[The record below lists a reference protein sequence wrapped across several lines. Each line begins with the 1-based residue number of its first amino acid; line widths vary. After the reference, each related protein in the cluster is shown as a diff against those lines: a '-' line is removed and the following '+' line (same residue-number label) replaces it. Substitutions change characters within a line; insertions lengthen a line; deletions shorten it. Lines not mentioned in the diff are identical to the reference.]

1 MSDTPRNKVNILAI
15 CAANTS
21 DADQKIQEA
30 KKAKLT
36 AEEQIELIKQQF
48 TQELAAANAE
58 LRKNATLI
66 EDVVREGL
74 DSQKLEKKA
83 DDIKARIKRLQDE
96 QGSSKAAEAAKEAI
110 AKAEKA
116 LVEAEELLAACKTK
130 TVQAE
135 LLRASYE
142 INNACGAVEAP
153 EYETLDEAINEYID
167 NVPMVVSISE
177 EMNIDKVVLWQVPN
191 ASKPTIL
198 DIHAKKGKVFRYN
211 RMPDSL
217 AWLKGFPNSEYSS
230 MPRGD
235 AAVFQAGGLPFVV
248 RGKEVEDDVSEE
260 VEDDVTADDG
270 KAAPSPKWIG
280 VMTSYFTDNHFY
292 GRAVIKTPPPSIFA
306 PQGMKFFTRSGLCYI
321 KSEAKFYCQWNNEF
335 NGIRTVTKRVS
346 KSDRYGRESE
356 VEEQAQETYDMDIS
370 QLAEDFFA
378 PMSKKLK
385 ASTAEFNDL
394 LGAKKPLAVRLRDA
408 VQAVGVLESTF
419 EHRNK
424 RLTSSEVAKEVG
436 AYWDAFI
443 NAPWEWVLTADVAM
457 MKHLCERKIETPH
470 VWSYSVK
477 GHYGLRVR
485 TRDHDWITAR
495 MYCPPESLAPSQPI
509 PQDSVVYVRNVKGWC
524 DELIKAGQC
533 YIIIEG
539 RSK

>member
-30 KKAKLT
+30 KKARRT
-36 AEEQIELIKQQF
+36 AEEQIELIELQF
-48 TQELAAANAE
+48 TQDLESANAE

-96 QGSSKAAEAAKEAI
+96 QGSSKSVEAAKEAGV
-110 AKAEKA
+110 KAEKA
-116 LVEAEELLAACKTK
+116 LAEAEELLAACKAK
-130 TVQAE
+130 SEQAE

-142 INNACGAVEAP
+142 INNVCGAVEAP
-153 EYETLDEAINEYID
+153 EYATLDEAINEYID

-191 ASKPTIL
+191 ASKPAII
-198 DIHAKKGKVFRYN
+198 DIQAKKGKVYRYN

-248 RGKEVEDDVSEE
+248 REKEVEDDVAAGGGKE
-260 VEDDVTADDG
+260 V
-270 KAAPSPKWIG
+270 PSPKWIG
-280 VMTSYFTDNHFY
+280 EMTSYFTDNHFY

-321 KSEAKFYCQWNNEF
+321 KSEAKFYCLRNNQF

-356 VEEQAQETYDMDIS
+356 VEEQAQEIFHMDIS

-378 PMSKKLK
+378 PMSKNLK

-394 LGAKKPLAVRLRDA
+394 LSAKKPLAVRLRDA

-424 RLTSSEVAKEVG
+424 RLTGSEVAKEVG

-457 MKHLCERKIETPH
+457 IKHLCERKIETPH

-509 PQDSVVYVRNVKGWC
+509 PQDSVVYVRDSRGWC
-524 DELIKAGQC
+524 TELIKAGQC
-533 YIIIEG
+533 YIIVEG

>member
-15 CAANTS
+15 CAASTS
-21 DADQKIQEA
+21 DADQKIKEA

-36 AEEQIELIKQQF
+36 AEAQIELIIKQF
-48 TQELAAANAE
+48 TQDIEAANAE
-58 LRKNATLI
+58 LSKTATLI

-83 DDIKARIKRLQDE
+83 EDIKARIKRLQEE
-96 QGSSKAAEAAKEAI
+96 QGSSKAVEAAKEANV
-110 AKAEKA
+110 KAQKV
-116 LVEAEELLAACKTK
+116 LTEAEELLAGCKSK
-130 TVQAE
+130 AEQAE
-135 LLRASYE
+135 LLKASYD
-142 INNACGAVEAP
+142 INSICGAIEAP
-153 EYETLDEAINEYID
+153 EYETLDEAIDEYID
-167 NVPMVVSISE
+167 NIPMVVSISE
-177 EMNIDKVVLWQVPN
+177 EMSIDMVALWEA
-191 ASKPTIL
+191 ASVSEPSIFK
-198 DIHAKKGKVFRYN
+198 IHAKKGKLFRYN

-217 AWLKGFPNSEYSS
+217 AWLKAFPGSEYSS
-230 MPRGD
+230 MPSGD

-248 RGKEVEDDVSEE
+248 RGKDVEDE
-260 VEDDVTADDG
+260 TA
-270 KAAPSPKWIG
+270 AAGEKEGAIPKWVG
-280 VMTSYFTDNHFY
+280 ELAAYYTDNHFY
-292 GRAVIKTPPPSIFA
+292 GRAVLKTPAPSIFA

-321 KSEAKFYCQWNNEF
+321 KSEGKFYCLWNKEF
-335 NGIRTVTKRVS
+335 SGVKSVTKRVS
-346 KSDRYGRESE
+346 KSDRYGYVTQVDEQVQE
-356 VEEQAQETYDMDIS
+356 VVDLDVS
-370 QLAEDFFA
+370 LLAEDFLE
-378 PMSKKLK
+378 PLSTKLEV
-385 ASTAEFNDL
+385 ATAEFGDL
-394 LGAKKPLAVRLRDA
+394 LRAKEPLAVRLRDA

-457 MKHLCERKIETPH
+457 IKHLCERKIETPH
-470 VWSYSVK
+470 VWSYGVK

-509 PQDSVVYVRNVKGWC
+509 PQDSVVYVRDSRGWC
-524 DELIKAGQC
+524 TELIKAGQC
-533 YIIIEG
+533 YIIVEG

>member
-116 LVEAEELLAACKTK
+116 LAEAEELLASCKTK
-130 TVQAE
+130 TEQAE

-142 INNACGAVEAP
+142 TNNACGAVEAP
-153 EYETLDEAINEYID
+153 EYVTLDEAINEYID

-191 ASKPTIL
+191 ASKPTII

-248 RGKEVEDDVSEE
+248 REKELEDKACA
-260 VEDDVTADDG
+260 ADDKEG
-270 KAAPSPKWIG
+270 PVRKWVG
-280 VMTSYFTDNHFY
+280 EMASYYTDNHFY
-292 GRAVIKTPPPSIFA
+292 GRAVIKTPKPSLFA
-306 PQGMKFFTRSGLCYI
+306 PQGMKFFTRSGLCYV
-321 KSEAKFYCQWNNEF
+321 KSEAKFYCLRNGEF
-335 NGIRTVTKRVS
+335 AGVRTVTERVS
-346 KSDRYGRESE
+346 TTDRWGH
-356 VEEQAQETYDMDIS
+356 ETHVDKKVLEDVKLDVS
-370 QLAEDFFA
+370 QLAEGFYE
-378 PMSKKLK
+378 PMSKKLN
-385 ASTAEFNDL
+385 AATAEFNNL
-394 LGAKKPLAVRLRDA
+394 LSAKKPMAVRLRDA

-419 EHRNK
+419 EHRNM

-457 MKHLCERKIETPH
+457 IKHLCERKIETPH
-470 VWSYSVK
+470 VWSFSVK

-509 PQDSVVYVRNVKGWC
+509 PQDSVVYVRDSTGWC
-524 DELIKAGQC
+524 TQLIKAGQC
-533 YIIIEG
+533 FIIVEG